1 MSFFDKKSKEVEE
14 LTEAE
19 KEEFTE
25 LHDLLFDKDGTSRA
39 RWAVRSRDA
48 ATELKPLLDKLK
60 AERQET
66 ETELNKLKALRIEK
80 KEQIKRDLANPSRD
94 DD

>member
-48 ATELKPLLDKLK
+48 ATELKPLLENVPASISRTAVTKPACAKFLK
-60 AERQET
+60 S
-66 ETELNKLKALRIEK
+66 
-80 KEQIKRDLANPSRD
+80 IKSMQ
-94 DD
+94 